1 MERKS
6 LMKIANVSRRSTAHS
21 IGPSATTKRAQTR
34 HHHALFPVLFVLPGL
49 LTTGYAALS
58 LYAATR
64 LAYAPQ
70 QPLLSTPGKLGL
82 LYQDVTFPSR
92 EDHLQLRGWLIPGI
106 LPSGALTLH
115 RTIILVHGNSSNRA
129 DPLDGLLELSRDLA
143 HQGFAV
149 LAFDLRG
156 HGTSSPAPR
165 SLGYFEQ
172 RDVLGAV
179 DFLRTGSLPY
189 PEIGRPR
196 HIGGWGISMGAAT
209 LLLASAR
216 ETAIEAVISDCAYAE
231 ILPIL
236 ERDIPKVGHIP
247 AIFTPAILLAARA
260 TYGIDFSAVRPMDV
274 VAHIAPRP
282 ICFIHGDADQYVPP
296 SHMAILA
303 KAASA
308 GPSACVQ
315 TWLVPGADHGQSYR
329 LQANHYVSRLVTFY
343 TAALG
348 PDLGDK

>member
-1 MERKS
+1 MT
-6 LMKIANVSRRSTAHS
+6 KIAKT
-21 IGPSATTKRAQTR
+21 
-34 HHHALFPVLFVLPGL
+34 HHHNALIPLFVILPGL

-58 LYAATR
+58 LYASTR

-70 QPLLSTPGKLGL
+70 RPLLSTPGELGL

-115 RTIILVHGNSSNRA
+115 RTIIMVHGNSSNRA
-129 DPLDGLLELSRDLA
+129 DPLDGLLNLSRDLA
-143 HQGFAV
+143 HHGFAV

-179 DFLRTGSLPY
+179 DFLGTGSLPY
-189 PEIGRPR
+189 PDLGRPL

-216 ETAIEAVISDCAYAE
+216 ETAIEAVVSDCAYAE

-236 ERDIPKVGHIP
+236 EREIPKVGHLP
-247 AIFTPAILLAARA
+247 ALFTPAILLAARA
-260 TYGIDFSAVRPMDV
+260 IYGMNFSAVRPMDV

-282 ICFIHGDADQYVPP
+282 IFFIHGDADQYVPV
-296 SHMAILA
+296 SHMDILA
-303 KAASA
+303 QAASA

-315 TWLVPGADHGQSYR
+315 TWLVAGADHGQSYR
-329 LQANHYVSRLVTFY
+329 LQGNKYVSRLVTFF

-348 PDLGDK
+348 PDSGDM

>member
-1 MERKS
+1 
-6 LMKIANVSRRSTAHS
+6 MKILNVSRRSPTIHRGAT
-21 IGPSATTKRAQTR
+21 PTELMATTRIAKTR
-34 HHHALFPVLFVLPGL
+34 HHNALFPALFVFPGL
-49 LTTGYAALS
+49 LTSGYMALS

-64 LAYAPQ
+64 LAHAPQ
-70 QPLLSTPGKLGL
+70 KPLLSTPDELGL

-106 LPSGALTLH
+106 LPSGALTLQ

-129 DPLDGLLELSRDLA
+129 DPLEGLLNLSRDLA
-143 HQGFAV
+143 HRGFAV

-189 PEIGRPR
+189 PELGRPR

-209 LLLASAR
+209 LLLAAAR
-216 ETAIEAVISDCAYAE
+216 EASIEAVVSDCAYAE

-236 ERDIPKVGHIP
+236 EREIPKVGHLP

-260 TYGIDFSAVRPMDV
+260 IYGIDFSAVRPVDV

-282 ICFIHGDADQYVPP
+282 ICFIHGDTDQYVPA
-296 SHMAILA
+296 SHVDILA

-315 TWLVPGADHGQSYR
+315 TWLVPGADHAQSYR
-329 LQANHYVSRLVTFY
+329 VQGNLYVSRLVAFY

-348 PDLGDK
+348 PDPGDM